1 MPQNYTNQ
9 STYNCEEDVKRKE
22 NMKNSNDVINTTKS
36 LKVLII
42 VLTVLVFLTGLIDVG
57 FGGVLQIQPE
67 IAAMESNVDYVP
79 ELKGLISIFGITL
92 LIFGLITLLSAKW
105 IWQKKREGTILGIF
119 AGLKLVI
126 VSAVSFILNGGVSI
140 LIFDGLRGVIIIA
153 LAVVLYKK
161 IK

>member
-1 MPQNYTNQ
+1 
-9 STYNCEEDVKRKE
+9 
-22 NMKNSNDVINTTKS
+22 MKNSNDVTNTTKS

-92 LIFGLITLLSAKW
+92 LISGLITLISAKW
-105 IWQKKREGTILGIF
+105 IWHKKIEGTVLGVF
-119 AGLKLVI
+119 FGLKLLI
-126 VSAVSFILNGGVSI
+126 VSAVSFALNGNVSI
-140 LIFDGLRGVIIIA
+140 IIFDGLRGAIIIA

-161 IK
+161 INFIQISEVSK

>member
-1 MPQNYTNQ
+1 
-9 STYNCEEDVKRKE
+9 
-22 NMKNSNDVINTTKS
+22 MKNSNAVTNTTKS
-36 LKVLII
+36 LKG
-42 VLTVLVFLTGLIDVG
+42 LTIALTALVFLTGLIDTG
-57 FGGVLQIQPE
+57 FGAVLQIQPE

-92 LIFGLITLLSAKW
+92 LFFGLVTLLSARW
-105 IWQKKREGTILGIF
+105 IWQKKKEGTILGIF
-119 AGLKLVI
+119 VGLKLVI

-161 IK
+161 INSIQSSEVSK